1 MKKIT
6 LSLFVLASGVASAQL
21 PVSTVAGK
29 KQAIIE
35 EFTGHQCQYCPD
47 GHKIVDQLITA
58 NPTKV
63 FGVNI
68 HTGSYAN
75 TGGSY
80 TKDFKTADGD
90 AIAAIPGQSIAG
102 YPAGTVNRVPA
113 ASPQTPGGMAMSRG
127 SFGSASAAI
136 YAQNSYVNIAGQAN
150 LDLTTKVLTVNI
162 EAYYTANGP
171 ANPNR
176 LTVMLLQDKIMGP
189 QSGGSTWYP
198 AMMVGSNYTHNKAL
212 RDVITTGATG
222 ETMTGGTTMGTTF
235 SKTITYTVPATIKNI
250 ATVLNDLRLIAF
262 ISETEKTIIAVG
274 NVPITQGATE
284 VQELNAMISNLNVY
298 PNPASINTNVEFK
311 ISEATNTSV
320 VISNM
325 VGQAVYS
332 EELGKLPAGDHSFP
346 LNAANLQNG
355 LYLVSIITGSN
366 KMTTTVSI
374 DK

>member
-6 LSLFVLASGVASAQL
+6 LSLFVLSSAVASAQL
-21 PVSTVAGK
+21 PVSQTPGK
-29 KQAIIE
+29 KQAIVE

-47 GHKIVDQLITA
+47 GHKTVDNLMAA

-80 TKDFKTADGD
+80 TKDFKTTDGD

-102 YPAGTVNRVPA
+102 YPAGTVNRAPCTN
-113 ASPQTPGGMAMSRG
+113 PQTAGGMAMSRNY
-127 SFGSASAAI
+127 FGAATAAI
-136 YAQNSYVNIAGQAN
+136 YNQNSYVNIAGECN
-150 LDLTTKVLTVNI
+150 LDPTTKVMTINI

-176 LTVMLLQDKIMGP
+176 LTVMLVQDKIMGP

-222 ETMTGGTTMGTTF
+222 ETMAGPNTMGTKFT
-235 SKTITYTVPATIKNI
+235 KTITYTLPSTIKNI
-250 ATVLNDLRLIAF
+250 ATVLNDMRVVAF
-262 ISETEKTIIAVG
+262 ISETEKNIIAVA
-274 NVPITQGATE
+274 NVPVTQGATE

-298 PNPASINTNVEFK
+298 PNPTSINTNVDFK
-311 ISEATNTSV
+311 ISESTNASV

-325 VGQAVYS
+325 VGQAVYTQ
-332 EELGKLPAGDHSFP
+332 ELGKLAAGDHSFP

-355 LYLVSIITGSN
+355 LYMVSIITGSN
-366 KMTTTVSI
+366 TMTTTVSI
-374 DK
+374 DR